1 MDKEQPPVV
10 PNMTASA
17 DDSALRQQ
25 QARRQAAQRAA
36 RTTNPQRAVVAP
48 AAKSNQTLGVVALV
62 IGLVAVAGAGF
73 LFTQLQETQQSLMS
87 AQAIIR
93 DQAVNIDS
101 LNEKLSVT
109 GENADL
115 SVDAL
120 KSLLREH
127 DQEIRKLWDV
137 ANKRNKSAIEDNTKG
152 VAIARSGV
160 DSLKKAQSQ
169 MQTTVDAANKSI
181 ADTNTAISAVRQRL
195 DRVEIA
201 ASSLPAEAELAIA
214 QNKEAVQTVETT
226 LAGLSATV
234 EKMRKAGTSGD
245 IGGMKLEIEDIQIR
259 LDRIQNAL
267 GGTAP

>member
-1 MDKEQPPVV
+1 M
-10 PNMTASA
+10 
-17 DDSALRQQ
+17 
-25 QARRQAAQRAA
+25 
-36 RTTNPQRAVVAP
+36 
-48 AAKSNQTLGVVALV
+48 
-62 IGLVAVAGAGF
+62 
-73 LFTQLQETQQSLMS
+73 
-87 AQAIIR
+87 
-93 DQAVNIDS
+93 
-101 LNEKLSVT
+101 NEKLSVT

-137 ANKRNKSAIEDNTKG
+137 ANKRNKSAIEDNTKS
-152 VAIARSGV
+152 VSIARSGV
-160 DSLKKAQSQ
+160 DSLKKSQAQ
-169 MQTTVDAANKSI
+169 MQTTVDAAAKSI
-181 ADTNTAISAVRQRL
+181 SDANVAIAAVRQRL

-226 LAGLSATV
+226 LAGLNATV